1 MANTG
6 IQREIDNLGRITL
19 PMELRNALSIPA
31 GTPLAIHL
39 EGERIV
45 LEKAG
50 SFCAL
55 CGSSDDVK
63 SVQGKHLCSSCI
75 ETIKA
80 EF

>member
-1 MANTG
+1 MTNTG

-19 PMELRNALSIPA
+19 PMELRNALAIPA

-39 EGERIV
+39 EGNRII

-50 SFCAL
+50 NYCTL
-55 CGSSDDVK
+55 CGSSEDVK
-63 SVQGKHLCSSCI
+63 SVQGKGICASCI

-80 EF
+80 EM